1 MRSKLK
7 IISGGQTGVDRA
19 ALDAALECGL
29 PIGGFVPFGRWA
41 EDGRVPSSYK
51 GLTECDSTD
60 PSVRTELN
68 VENSDATLILSH
80 GKLAG
85 GSLVT
90 WKAARNAR
98 KPCLHI
104 NLDRNSDDAAVEKI
118 VLWLKTGG
126 FEDLN
131 VAGPRA
137 SKDPEIYEHA
147 FAVLTHVLS
156 TSAEERY

>member
-1 MRSKLK
+1 LPNKPK

-29 PIGGFVPFGRWA
+29 PIGGFVPLGRWA
-41 EDGRVPSSYK
+41 EDGQVPSSYK
-51 GLTECDSTD
+51 GLTECDSPD
-60 PSVRTELN
+60 PALRTRLN
-68 VENSDATLILSH
+68 VEHSDGTLILSH

-90 WKAARNAR
+90 WQAARNAR

-104 NLDRNSDDAAVEKI
+104 DLERNLDDSAVEKI
-118 VLWLKTGG
+118 LLWLRNGG
-126 FEDLN
+126 FSDLN

-137 SKDPEIYEHA
+137 SKDPVIYESA
-147 FAVLTHVLS
+147 KKVLCRVFAGWR
-156 TSAEERY
+156 A